1 MQDSNTATQIED
13 EIIPQLDTA
22 YHSILMAVDSS
33 DHSNRATD
41 DAIELG
47 QLYQSTITASHVYAA
62 QMHDMRFKQM
72 EGGLPEQFKEED
84 ELERQRD
91 IHDSLITKGL
101 SIITDSYLIQA
112 ENACK
117 KTGLIFKGRSL
128 EGKNY
133 KILVNEANNGHYD
146 LLVMGSLGLGAIA
159 GSTIGTVCERVVRR
173 STVDTLV
180 IKQPQRSIKDGP
192 IVAAIDG
199 SKQSYAA
206 LITAFNLAR
215 QWQLPLKVVSAFDP
229 YYHYVAF
236 NKIAGVLSDEAG
248 KVFKFKEQEQLHEEI
263 IDDGLAK
270 IYQGHLDVA
279 EQMAEERGI
288 EIETH
293 LLSGKPHHAIEE
305 YIDRIKASLLII
317 GKIGIHCDDELDI
330 GGNSEN
336 LLRNSSCAL
345 LLTQREFTPPVELIA
360 ETTTTW
366 STQSEEAMRR
376 IPPFVQNMARA
387 TILRYAQAEGH
398 TVITASIVHEAT
410 KNMCPAGMKNLDNL
424 VDAATAA
431 KQAKESKSTAGA
443 FNMDWSAE
451 ADEILQQVQDNT
463 LRNNT
468 KMRAEKRALTEK
480 STIVEVDHIL
490 PFVVNPSLKKE
501 LPSPS
506 SSKCPFSSMGKLED
520 SMEEVDLPWHQD
532 ALTRLEKIPEGTS
545 RNMTKK
551 AANAIAQQQN
561 IETISLEFLENILSI
576 FNSGSKKVIINLTWT
591 KDAEAAIAKAPS
603 MVQGMLVQE
612 IEAFAK
618 RENLTAVGF
627 ETVQLV
633 KKKWTDEGYFHL
645 DPDDSRSS
653 SPPHPD
659 PLPKG
664 EGTNG

>member
-1 MQDSNTATQIED
+1 MQESSNAVNLETTKID
-13 EIIPQLDTA
+13 EFVPQLDTA
-22 YHSILMAVDSS
+22 YRSILMAVDSS

-47 QLYQSTITASHVYAA
+47 QLYQSEITASHVYAA

-117 KTGLIFKGRSL
+117 KTGLTFKGRSL

-133 KILVNEANNGHYD
+133 KLLVNEANNGQYD

-159 GSTIGTVCERVVRR
+159 GSTIGSVCERVVRR
-173 STVDTLV
+173 SAIDTLV
-180 IKQPQRSIKDGP
+180 IKQPDRSIKEGP
-192 IVAAIDG
+192 LVAAIDG

-206 LITAFNLAR
+206 LITAFNLAK
-215 QWQLPLKVVSAFDP
+215 QWSLPLQVISAFDP

-236 NKIAGVLSDEAG
+236 NRIADVLSDEAG

-270 IYQGHLDVA
+270 IYQGHLEVA
-279 EQMAEERGI
+279 EQMAEEWGI
-288 EIETH
+288 GIETH
-293 LLSGKPHHAIEE
+293 LLTGKPHHAIEE
-305 YIDRIKASLLII
+305 YVEKINASLLII

-336 LLRNSSCAL
+336 LLRNSCCAL
-345 LLTQREFTPPVELIA
+345 LLTQREYTPQVEMIA

-366 STQSEEAMRR
+366 STQAEEAMRR

-398 TVITASIVHEAT
+398 TVITASIVEEAT
-410 KNMCPAGMKNLDNL
+410 KNMCPAGMRNLDNL
-424 VDAATAA
+424 VATATEA
-431 KQAKESKSTAGA
+431 KQVKESKPVAGA
-443 FNMDWSAE
+443 FNMDWSVE
-451 ADEILQQVQDNT
+451 ADEILQQVSDNT

-480 STIVEVDHIL
+480 STIVAVEHIL

-501 LPSPS
+501 QQAAAEKKQSA
-506 SSKCPFSSMGKLED
+506 SKCPFSSMGKMD
-520 SMEEVDLPWHQD
+520 SDVEVIDLAWHKD
-532 ALTRLEKIPEGTS
+532 ALSRLEQIPQGTS
-545 RNMTKK
+545 RDMTKK
-551 AANAIAQQQN
+551 ATNAIAQQQN
-561 IETISLEFLENILSI
+561 IDTISLEFLENILSI
-576 FNSGSKKVIINLTWT
+576 FNSGSKNVKKTLTWH
-591 KDAEAAIAKAPS
+591 DEAEAAISKAPP
-603 MVQGMLVQE
+603 MVQGMLAQE

-618 RENLTAVGF
+618 RENLIEVDLK
-627 ETVQLV
+627 TVTVV
-633 KKKWTDEGYFHL
+633 KKKWSDEGRFHL
-645 DPDDSRSS
+645 DPDDSRN
-653 SPPHPD
+653 
-659 PLPKG
+659 
-664 EGTNG
+664 NG